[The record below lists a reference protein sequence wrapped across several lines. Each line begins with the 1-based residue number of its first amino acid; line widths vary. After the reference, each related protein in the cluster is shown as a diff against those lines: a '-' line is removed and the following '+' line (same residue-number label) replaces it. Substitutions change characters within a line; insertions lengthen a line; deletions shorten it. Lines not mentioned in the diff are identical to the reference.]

1 MSTTNRV
8 KQIGNNIGNRTTHW
22 ITHNLERIG
31 ADVFAW
37 MAVIFLHSATI
48 PSLLAIM
55 TGLSDRML
63 PVEMVLLLWA
73 GLVMLFAR
81 AIIQRDFP
89 QIIAISS
96 GFVLQAVLMALIFF
110 R

>member
-1 MSTTNRV
+1 MNTTNRV
-8 KQIGNNIGNRTTHW
+8 KQISNRTTHW
-22 ITHNLERIG
+22 ITQHLAHIG
-31 ADVFAW
+31 PDFFAW

-73 GLVMLFAR
+73 GLAMLFAK
-81 AIIQRDFP
+81 AMVQHDSP

-96 GFVLQAVLMALIFF
+96 GFMLQAVLMALIFF